1 MTKNSDMKILVV
13 GSGGREHVLAWKAAQ
28 SPRVAQ
34 VFCAPG
40 NVGMAAGAV
49 NSAAT
54 GTVTCVPIA
63 ATDVPALVAFAKKET
78 IDLTLVGPEA
88 PLTAGIVDA
97 FKAAGLKIFGPD
109 RYGSQLEGSKIFS
122 KRLMQKLKIPTAAS
136 HEFERAEDA
145 VKYLKTAPYPT
156 VIKADGL
163 AAGKGVTIA
172 ANFAEAE
179 QAVREAMTDRVF
191 GDAGSKILVEEC
203 LVGEEASLIAVCD
216 GETALCLASSQ
227 DHKRIFDGDQGP
239 NTGGMGAYSP
249 APVVTAQI
257 EKEAL
262 DRVFVPVLR
271 ELKAQGHPFVGFL
284 YAGLMITAK
293 GIYVLEFNVRFG
305 DPEAQ
310 AVLPRLKTD
319 LVDVAEAAVDGTL
332 KNLKLVWMPE
342 VSVTVVLAAA
352 GYPGTVR
359 KGDGI
364 ELLGSGWPAG
374 IEVFY
379 AGVEEKNGQMTTAGG
394 RVLAVTALGTDVPAA
409 VDRAYWGVGRLRFD
423 GMQFRKDIAHRALE
437 RLTTKGR

>member
-1 MTKNSDMKILVV
+1 MAQAGLKILVV

-28 SPRVAQ
+28 SPRVAR

-40 NVGMAAGAV
+40 NAGTAAVAQNV
-49 NSAAT
+49 AIS
-54 GTVTCVPIA
+54 
-63 ATDVPALVAFAKKET
+63 ATDVAALAAFAQKES

-97 FKAAGLKIFGPD
+97 FKAKGLKVFGPD
-109 RYGSQLEGSKIFS
+109 QYCAQLEGSKVFS
-122 KRLMQKLKIPTAAS
+122 KRLMRKLGIPTAAS
-136 HEFERAEDA
+136 EEFTDA
-145 VKYLKTAPYPT
+145 AKAVEYLRQHAYPV

-172 ANFAEAE
+172 ATFAEAE

-191 GDAGSKILVEEC
+191 GDAGSKILIEEC

-216 GETALCLASSQ
+216 GETAVCLASSQ

-249 APVVTAQI
+249 APVVTPQVDQ
-257 EKEAL
+257 EAL
-262 DRVFVPVLR
+262 DRIFKPVLK

-293 GIYVLEFNVRFG
+293 GMYVLEFNVRFG

-319 LVDVAEAAVDGTL
+319 LVDVAEACVSGTL
-332 KNLKLVWMPE
+332 KDLKLEWTKD
-342 VSVTVVLAAA
+342 VSVTVVLAAG
-352 GYPGTVR
+352 GYPGTPR
-359 KGDGI
+359 KGDAI
-364 ELLGSGWPAG
+364 EVLGTGWPKEIQVFHAG
-374 IEVFY
+374 TEAKDGKV
-379 AGVEEKNGQMTTAGG
+379 VTSGG
-394 RVLAVTALGTDVPAA
+394 RVLAVTALGADVAAA
-409 VDRAYWGVGRLRFD
+409 VDRAYWGVGRIRFE
-423 GMQFRKDIAHRALE
+423 GMQFRRDIAHRALE
-437 RLTTKGR
+437 RLTRR

>member
-1 MTKNSDMKILVV
+1 MANPRLKILVV

-28 SPRVAQ
+28 SPRVGE

-40 NVGMAAGAV
+40 NAGIAAVAQ
-49 NSAAT
+49 
-54 GTVTCVPIA
+54 CVPIP
-63 ATDVPALVAFAKKET
+63 ATDVAKLAEFAQNEA

-97 FKAAGLKIFGPD
+97 FKAKGLKVFGPD
-109 RYGSQLEGSKIFS
+109 QYCAQLEGSKIFS
-122 KRLMQKLKIPTAAS
+122 KRLMRKLNIPTAAS
-136 HEFERAEDA
+136 EEFTDA
-145 VKYLKTAPYPT
+145 AKAVEYLRKHSYPV

-172 ANFAEAE
+172 ADFAEAE
-179 QAVREAMTDRVF
+179 RAVRESMTDRVF

-216 GETALCLASSQ
+216 GETAVCLASSQ

-249 APVVTAQI
+249 APVVTPEI
-257 EKEAL
+257 EREAL
-262 DRVFVPVLR
+262 DRIFKPVLK

-284 YAGLMITAK
+284 YAGLMVTAK

-319 LVDVAEAAVDGTL
+319 LVDVAEACVSGTL
-332 KNLKLVWMPE
+332 KDLRLEWSRE

-352 GYPGTVR
+352 GYPGTPR

-364 ELLGSGWPAG
+364 EVLGSGWPSG
-374 IEVFY
+374 IEVFH
-379 AGVEEKNGQMTTAGG
+379 AGTEGSGGKVVTSGG
-394 RVLAVTALGTDVPAA
+394 RVLAVTALGADVASA
-409 VDRAYWGVGRLRFD
+409 VDRAYWGVGRIRFE
-423 GMQFRKDIAHRALE
+423 GMQFRRDIAHRALE
-437 RLTTKGR
+437 RLSAKGK